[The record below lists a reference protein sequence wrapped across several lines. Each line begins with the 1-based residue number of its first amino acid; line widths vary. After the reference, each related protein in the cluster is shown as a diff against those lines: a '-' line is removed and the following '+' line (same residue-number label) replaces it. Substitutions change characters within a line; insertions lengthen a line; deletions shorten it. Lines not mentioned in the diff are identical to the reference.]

1 MSRYIASVIIFALLF
16 AGVSIVHSRSDYVT
30 EEILSLLETELS
42 CVEDGIF
49 DGAPLFAAQKIWD
62 DHRSFFSAVVPHDK
76 LDMID
81 TQFAICSSLVS
92 DDKEDYTVATEELI
106 ALIKIV
112 QTLDSPSF
120 DRIL

>member
-1 MSRYIASVIIFALLF
+1 MSRYIASIIIFTLLF
-16 AGVSIVHSRSDYVT
+16 AGVSLVHSRSDAVT
-30 EEILSLLETELS
+30 EEILVLLEAELS
-42 CVEDGIF
+42 YAEDGIS

-76 LDMID
+76 LDMTD
-81 TQFAICSSLVS
+81 TQFAICSALVS
-92 DDKEDYTVATEELI
+92 GDKEEYCAAVSELM